1 MQLPPRG
8 TLARSDGLPEG
19 IHYAFLFQVFNSASF
34 CLVIG
39 MPMVL
44 YFKSLGASA
53 TVLGIVQGLPAL
65 LVILQIPA
73 ARFVEQVGYRTFVLR
88 GWAVRSLFI
97 LLVACV
103 AALPGPM
110 DALTRASATLF
121 LLFCYNFSRG
131 ISTCG
136 WLPWITQLV
145 PERVRGRYV
154 SLDQTCGFSAIVVAS
169 VLAGLYL
176 ERVPGNLG
184 FAAVFLASFG
194 AAAGSLYYLKRIPD
208 VPVSEEER
216 TRSRESVPWRAIW
229 GYKPFQNIILYNI
242 SVLLAWAGGGVVVV
256 PFLRDTYAVSDAMFM
271 YLTACWG
278 LVYIGAVYVL
288 GKWVDRTGSR
298 PLLVHSTLWQVLHFG
313 GWGGMAAGLI
323 PFAWWSVGFQQVSWA
338 VCFALFSLANT
349 RLLMATVPAMG
360 RSHFFAIH
368 SVVTSLVA
376 GFAPFGWG
384 LVVDALHGWSAA
396 SGPVQWNGSS
406 VVYAG
411 VLACVAASF
420 FMLRRIVEPEAMPAD
435 DFFQEFFIKTPAR
448 AFSRVFHRRILP

>member
-8 TLARSDGLPEG
+8 SLARNDGLPEG

-39 MPMVL
+39 MPMIL

-88 GWAVRSLFI
+88 GWAVRSIFI
-97 LLVACV
+97 LLVAGV
-103 AALPGPM
+103 ALLPGPM
-110 DALTRASATLF
+110 DAMTRASATLF

-131 ISTCG
+131 VSTCG

-145 PERVRGRYV
+145 PEQVRGRYV
-154 SLDQTCGFSAIVVAS
+154 SLDQTYGFSAIVVTS
-169 VLAGLYL
+169 MLAGLYL
-176 ERVPGNLG
+176 DRFPGSAG
-184 FAAVFLASFG
+184 FAVVFLVSFL
-194 AAAGSLYYLKRIPD
+194 AALGSLYYLKRIPD

-216 TRSRESVPWRAIW
+216 SRSREPVPWRAIW
-229 GYKPFQNIILYNI
+229 GYQPFQKIVLYNVC
-242 SVLLAWAGGGVVVV
+242 VLLAWAGGGVVVV

-271 YLTACWG
+271 YLTASWG
-278 LVYIGAVYVL
+278 LVYIAAVYVL

-298 PLLVHSTLWQVLHFG
+298 PLLVHSTFWQVLHFG
-313 GWGGMAAGLI
+313 GWGAMAAGLI
-323 PFAWWSVGFQQVSWA
+323 PFAWWSVGLQQVSWA

-384 LVVDALHGWSAA
+384 MVIDGLQGWSTAT
-396 SGPVQWNGSS
+396 GPVQWNRHS

-411 VLACVAASF
+411 VLAYVAASF
-420 FMLRRIVEPEAMPAD
+420 TMLRRIAEPEAMPAD
-435 DFFQEFFIKTPAR
+435 DFFNEFFIKTPAR
-448 AFSRVFHRRILP
+448 TLSRIFQRRILP

>member
-8 TLARSDGLPEG
+8 TLKRSDGLPEG
-19 IHYAFLFQVFNSASF
+19 IHYAFLFQLFNSASF

-44 YFKSLGASA
+44 FFKSLGASA

-73 ARFVEQVGYRTFVLR
+73 ARFVEQVGYRDFVLR
-88 GWAVRSLFI
+88 GWIVRSVFV
-97 LLVACV
+97 LLVAGV
-103 AALPGPM
+103 AAWPGSM
-110 DALTRASATLF
+110 DDMTRALATLF

-154 SLDQTCGFSAIVVAS
+154 SLDQTCGFAAIVVTS

-176 ERVPGNLG
+176 ERFPGSQG
-184 FAAVFLASFG
+184 FAVVFLASFL
-194 AAAGSLYYLKRIPD
+194 AALGSLYYLKRIPD
-208 VPVSEEER
+208 VPVSEEAR
-216 TRSRESVPWRAIW
+216 SRSREPVPWRAIW
-229 GYKPFQNIILYNI
+229 GYLPFQRIVLYNI
-242 SVLLAWAGGGVVVV
+242 LVLLAWAGGGVVVV
-256 PFLRDTYAVSDAMFM
+256 PFLRDTHAVSDALFM
-271 YLTACWG
+271 YLTAAWG
-278 LVYIGAVYVL
+278 LVYIGAVYLL
-288 GKWVDRTGSR
+288 GRWVDRTGSR
-298 PLLVHSTLWQVLHFG
+298 PLLIHSTIWQLIHFG
-313 GWGGMAAGLI
+313 GWGAMAAGLI

-349 RLLMATVPAMG
+349 RLLMATVPALG

-368 SVVTSLVA
+368 SVITSLVA
-376 GFAPFGWG
+376 GFGPFAWG
-384 LVVDALHGWSAA
+384 LVIDLLHGWSAWT
-396 SGPVQWNGSS
+396 GPVHWNGFS

-411 VLACVAASF
+411 VIACVAASS
-420 FMLRRIVEPEAMPAD
+420 LLLARISEPSAMPAD
-435 DFFQEFFIKTPAR
+435 DFFTEFFLKTPAR
-448 AFSRVFHRRILP
+448 ALSRLFHRRILP